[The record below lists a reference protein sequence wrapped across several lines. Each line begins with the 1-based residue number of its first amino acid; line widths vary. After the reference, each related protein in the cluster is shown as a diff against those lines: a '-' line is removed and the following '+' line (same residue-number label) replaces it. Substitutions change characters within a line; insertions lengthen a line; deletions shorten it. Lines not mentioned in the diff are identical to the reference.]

1 MKTRILLSTLAIPA
15 TALGLFAQDKA
26 IFMAQ
31 TGVTSGVMTAS
42 PQPGL
47 VRFVNEPFMFGG
59 SPVTGAP
66 YSADEKTESVQTLGD
81 GTHISN
87 TTTTRTWRD
96 SQGRTR
102 REMTLQTGA
111 PGAPGHT
118 TIMIND
124 PVAGTSYTLNPDEKV
139 AHEMPLPKIALMD
152 AAALKA
158 KLRAEAGAG
167 GKTVTQTQSY
177 GFSTNG
183 QNVEYH
189 VVRNDAVVAAAPP
202 QMKHEDLGDDNIES
216 VHVRGTRDTAT
227 IPQGAVGNDRPMT
240 TVSERWYSPDLQ
252 VEVKSV
258 HSDPRM
264 GQTTHTLSNISRS
277 EPDSSLFAPPSD
289 YKIETMPKPEIKEF
303 HASGES
309 HQ

>member
-1 MKTRILLSTLAIPA
+1 MKTRIFLSTLAIPA

-26 IFMAQ
+26 IVMAQ
-31 TGVTSGVMTAS
+31 TGVMGGVVTSG
-42 PQPGL
+42 QPGIF
-47 VRFVNEPFMFGG
+47 RFINEPFMFGG

-66 YSADEKTESVQTLGD
+66 YSADEKTESLQTLGD
-81 GTHISN
+81 GTHITN

-102 REMTLQTGA
+102 REMTLQPGA
-111 PGAPGHT
+111 PGAPSHT
-118 TIMIND
+118 TVMIND

-139 AHEMPLPKIALMD
+139 AHEMPMPKIANME
-152 AAALKA
+152 AAMKA
-158 KLRAEAGAG
+158 KLKAEAAVG

-189 VVRNDAVVAAAPP
+189 VVRNDAVAVAAPP
-202 QMKHEDLGDDNIES
+202 QMKHEDLGDDTIES
-216 VHVRGTRDTAT
+216 VHVHGTRDTST

-258 HSDPRM
+258 HTDPRM
-264 GQTTHTLSNISRS
+264 GQTTHTLTNISRS

-289 YKIETMPKPEIKEF
+289 YKIETMPKPEVKEF